1 MRAQRK
7 DPPSWYDVLRSLTG
21 VINPVLP
28 TALSAAE
35 GPIKKA
41 IPANAAAMYKFAT
54 GDGETPMTEEYL
66 NSSDIEVLQRAIA
79 KAESEGR
86 DYITYNDYAG
96 TNDEEYPRAYTQ
108 GRFGNGISGREGY
121 QDPSYRGINSLINMM
136 AEPESRMLTT
146 LGSAKFKKN
155 EDGSYTITDNF
166 DFNRGSEEARFVVK
180 DLMERTGLGAE
191 ESMKRYLDNPILG
204 TINMI
209 RDGYLGPQI
218 MNDGTV
224 SNDPA
229 DRPLLYDFIRRSV
242 APVLQYQAAG
252 GSSTKPA
259 KFEGYGTEESQY
271 EWAHPDQ
278 HTVRKGEFNT
288 HAPQA
293 GLPIRFNIPASNYN
307 DGGVLTG
314 DPTKKPSNYR
324 DVLLA
329 SVDSTKAA
337 SIPPQMLDQ
346 MQSIVDRGNIMEN
359 RDQLKEIL
367 GVLVND
373 YGLDTS
379 KLADGITQYKT
390 DTEDLNWLEQKAER
404 AKLGAGL
411 TALGYA
417 NGGSLDTG
425 DPKKEKKPESTGY
438 AALDARL
445 ARLAAEE
452 SVSKPDTINYNTSR
466 SDRLQRQIMA
476 ESSGNPN
483 AVSPVGAKGL
493 FQIMPATQ
501 KDLEDRGLIPAGL
514 DPFNPDHSRQMRDAK
529 INALSELQWIKNP
542 PQHIPEKNRL
552 ARIYASYN
560 WGEGNVRKALEK
572 AKADGVD
579 IYGDP
584 DLWYSYLPAETS
596 GYLGKILD

>member
-7 DPPSWYDVLRSLTG
+7 DPPSYLDILMSLGPRAALTAAKGRLYDN
-21 VINPVLP
+21 INPVGYMNAGQRLYN
-28 TALSAAE
+28 AV
-35 GPIKKA
+35 IK
-41 IPANAAAMYKFAT
+41 N
-54 GDGETPMTEEYL
+54 
-66 NSSDIEVLQRAIA
+66 
-79 KAESEGR
+79 
-86 DYITYNDYAG
+86 
-96 TNDEEYPRAYTQ
+96 
-108 GRFGNGISGREGY
+108 
-121 QDPSYRGINSLINMM
+121 
-136 AEPESRMLTT
+136 EPES
-146 LGSAKFKKN
+146 GSPASQRAS
-155 EDGSYTITDNF
+155 DALL
-166 DFNRGSEEARFVVK
+166 SEEARK
-180 DLMERTGLGAE
+180 HKYDSGYHHNERSDLLKALLGLGDDQLEKSPYREGAYRSPITERMLIEQLKNRSEEDLHNEIARMMKKPEYHGSNRGGTNVLGNFTVNYGEDEKGAYIDYYDVWDLNPFSQGIDSALKSYENEPLGRTVGQAE
-191 ESMKRYLDNPILG
+191 IMLQEALFGAKAPEVYGRVYLDDIPKRENRG
-204 TINMI
+204 SFTREI
-209 RDGYLGPQI
+209 RDI
-218 MNDGTV
+218 DTKE
-224 SNDPA
+224 
-229 DRPLLYDFIRRSV
+229 F
-242 APVLQYQAAG
+242 G
-252 GSSTKPA
+252 GS
-259 KFEGYGTEESQY
+259 
-271 EWAHPDQ
+271 
-278 HTVRKGEFNT
+278 
-288 HAPQA
+288 
-293 GLPIRFNIPASNYN
+293 L
-307 DGGVLTG
+307 G

-417 NGGSLDTG
+417 NGGLLDTKIG

-452 SVSKPDTINYNTSR
+452 SAIRPDTVNYNTSQ

-542 PQHIPEKNRL
+542 PQRIPEKNRL